1 MCIRDSNITCILIFF
16 RLIIFKYILIYNIL
30 VLISSDITFY
40 FQIKD
45 DKVGEVLEERNVQNM
60 MKFISMYGD
69 KVSQFEDELF
79 DLNEKVEEIGKEISV
94 LISNLEKIDPSNDFA
109 LENKRFLYF
118 VFLLKVLYLKLGLQ
132 SFNSELRL
140 GNQGSQDSDFK
151 DVSIK
156 LRI

>member
-1 MCIRDSNITCILIFF
+1 
-16 RLIIFKYILIYNIL
+16 
-30 VLISSDITFY
+30 
-40 FQIKD
+40 
-45 DKVGEVLEERNVQNM
+45 
-60 MKFISMYGD
+60 MYGD

>member
-1 MCIRDSNITCILIFF
+1 
-16 RLIIFKYILIYNIL
+16 
-30 VLISSDITFY
+30 
-40 FQIKD
+40 
-45 DKVGEVLEERNVQNM
+45 

-118 VFLLKVLYLKLGLQ
+118 VFPFESAIFKAGFAEFKL
-132 SFNSELRL
+132 
-140 GNQGSQDSDFK
+140 
-151 DVSIK
+151 
-156 LRI
+156 